1 MVDPD
6 WRIAEEESLEDAKDE
21 TAEHEPEVPVIVGED
36 KARDGIAEGGHD
48 EYCLS
53 SDTLHDKGYEQ
64 GSHACSRVRYACQ
77 EGDLALGNVEVS
89 YHLELRG
96 WYDARIE
103 VQEQGARPEER
114 E

>member
-36 KARDGIAEGGHD
+36 KARDGIAEGGQD

-53 SDTLHDKGYEQ
+53 SDMLHDKGYEQ
-64 GSHACSRVRYACQ
+64 RGDACSHVRYACQ
-77 EGDLALGNVEVS
+77 EGYLPLCNVEVS
-89 YHLELRG
+89 NHLELCS

-103 VQEQGARPEER
+103 VQEQGACPEER